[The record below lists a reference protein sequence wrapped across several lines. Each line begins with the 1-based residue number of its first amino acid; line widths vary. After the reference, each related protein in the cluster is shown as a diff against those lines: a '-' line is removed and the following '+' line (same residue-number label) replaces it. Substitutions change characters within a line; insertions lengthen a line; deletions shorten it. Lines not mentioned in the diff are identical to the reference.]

1 MTPSP
6 TLPAAYTFV
15 LRLRQE
21 WSESGLRWRGWI
33 EHLPSGE
40 REAVQ
45 DWAGVEAFVGRFG
58 VEAEGRGQRAE
69 SREQRSESG
78 ERAVSA
84 VKGRRVEHEVGEGRD
99 VVE

>member
-15 LRLRQE
+15 LRLWQE

-58 VEAEGRGQRAE
+58 VEAGNGGQRAE
-69 SREQRSESG
+69 GR
-78 ERAVSA
+78 
-84 VKGRRVEHEVGEGRD
+84 GRRAESRD
-99 VVE
+99 RRAESVP